1 MTLTLTQF
9 RFEID
14 QDQIAHLIWDM
25 PDKSMNVFTETTLD
39 ELDQVVDYIAKTDA
53 IQGCVISSGKVDS
66 FSGGADIDLI
76 NKLIDQA
83 QSKSESEITSAD
95 TESLITASSYMSRV
109 YRKLETCGK
118 VFAIALK
125 HHQKGISCRSQTWYA
140 LRSTSTGKNPDFD
153 FW

>member
-66 FSGGADIDLI
+66 FW
-76 NKLIDQA
+76 
-83 QSKSESEITSAD
+83 
-95 TESLITASSYMSRV
+95 R
-109 YRKLETCGK
+109 R
-118 VFAIALK
+118 
-125 HHQKGISCRSQTWYA
+125 
-140 LRSTSTGKNPDFD
+140 
-153 FW
+153 